1 MADDILSQFLVRIA
15 YQQDDKSRQ
24 KFDEGLKQVQ
34 TRAAEF
40 GAKIG
45 ELPTI
50 VSEATKRISS
60 SLSEMY
66 YSAQKNGATARE
78 LDALRYAA
86 KQSGEGA
93 DRAEASFN
101 AFSQRIR
108 DFATGASRQ
117 YKQMFGV
124 DVDPNHTLDAFIKV
138 REKIEELRNAGGPQN
153 LSRANMLARTFGID
167 EDALVSGR
175 MAIFKKAWLEEAKRN
190 EGIAADKA
198 VALTRSYNAL
208 AAALETVARKADAA
222 LFDKFGAVLDRLT
235 KWLDEDSE
243 RIVQF
248 FTDLA
253 AQIGF
258 VFTDL
263 SKLSPAFTLLWDAL
277 KEVGGWLQK
286 IIGQPDSGGLAGV
299 RHLLEIISGVVMARF
314 VASMVLGFA
323 AAFAPLTALLAALAA
338 LGVVGVGAYTAG
350 EAVRGWLGGGTSGG
364 EFGPGEGMAAGGHGT
379 ARRGRFGHG
388 DGGRGADLGKEGWW
402 TPERQKH
409 AYDKL
414 RAGGLSDMGAKGL
427 ISRWVNVESTG
438 GPASENAIGG
448 GHFGI
453 GQWSRARGSSI
464 WGNTDF
470 DTQLDLVVKESK
482 SVAEAIAGRL
492 LRDAKTPEEGARAAT
507 SYERAE
513 HYNKETH
520 IDDWTAKT
528 LRGIERVE
536 KAIGE
541 AGKAPATGQDVIP
554 GQSNPHK
561 PGFDPSSI
569 PFHHTGLFPQD
580 LHQRLASLVGKPLG
594 SDLHSMNQVNDYRSV
609 DNDVNINIASDS
621 PRDLT
626 ARPLGRPRNADLIR
640 NTASYAA

>member
-1 MADDILSQFLVRIA
+1 VADDILSQFLVRIA

-138 REKIEELRNAGGPQN
+138 REKIEELRNRGGAEN
-153 LSRANMLARTFGID
+153 LSRANLYARTFGVD
-167 EDALVSGR
+167 EDALIHGR
-175 MAIFKKAWLEEAKRN
+175 LAEFKKRLDEQLKRN
-190 EGIAADKA
+190 SNIGAEKA
-198 VALTRSYNAL
+198 IALTHAYNAL

-235 KWLDEDSE
+235 KRLDEDSE
-243 RIVQF
+243 RIVKF

-253 AQIGF
+253 AQIGL

-263 SKLSPAFTLLWDAL
+263 SKLSPAFVLLWDAL

-286 IIGQPDSGGLAGV
+286 IIGQPDSSGLAGV
-299 RHLLEIISGVVMARF
+299 RHLLELISGVVMARF

-338 LGVVGVGAYTAG
+338 IGIVGLYSGVFGRDAEELGFGGQ
-350 EAVRGWLGGGTSGG
+350 GGTESAGR
-364 EFGPGEGMAAGGHGT
+364 EGS
-379 ARRGRFGHG
+379 RRGRMGY
-388 DGGRGADLGKEGWW
+388 RGANKAIGAAPTSAQAKATEKESWDFW
-402 TPERQKH
+402 KAQ
-409 AYDKL
+409 
-414 RAGGLSDMGAKGL
+414 GLSDAGAAAVVATEQGESGFNPRN
-427 ISRWVNVESTG
+427 IGDSGAAHGSFQWHMDRVNKILAATG
-438 GPASENAIGG
+438 IDVRTASHLDQLKAAKWEGEHGDAQAREAWQAVLHATSSADATRAMTYLFERPANKAGDTYTRQGFANRILREHGG
-448 GHFGI
+448 
-453 GQWSRARGSSI
+453 
-464 WGNTDF
+464 N
-470 DTQLDLVVKESK
+470 
-482 SVAEAIAGRL
+482 
-492 LRDAKTPEEGARAAT
+492 KTPIA
-507 SYERAE
+507 
-513 HYNKETH
+513 NPLTH
-520 IDDWTAKT
+520 LD
-528 LRGIERVE
+528 
-536 KAIGE
+536 
-541 AGKAPATGQDVIP
+541 Q
-554 GQSNPHK
+554 N
-561 PGFDPSSI
+561 FDQKLKI
-569 PFHHTGLFPQD
+569 LKD
-580 LHQRLASLVGKPLG
+580 AKPLG
-594 SDLHSMNQVNDYRSV
+594 SDQHSMNEIHDHRSV
-609 DNDVNINIASDS
+609 DNNVNINVASASTVDTMTG
-621 PRDLT
+621 L
-626 ARPLGRPRNADLIR
+626 LGRPRNADLIR